1 MSQRS
6 LAAKVEPLP
15 WLLDKRHAS
24 VLFLNRFSNAAK
36 GNRCASFSPCADAL
50 NDQADDCG
58 NGTSLLVP
66 IISCLTTN
74 PSGVMSAAA
83 VKSRE
88 AFQPQRV
95 ATTDAGA
102 GRNSNTHTSSYT
114 AIGTSSMSC
123 ASARTSYIRNRS
135 GSVETASHS
144 SSSADMTSLLVMFA
158 RFLRSADESITSC
171 FVPRF
176 RPPCR
181 QCPVQTSAS
190 LLCVVTPC
198 GAFASEH
205 RHTAENVA
213 QFMRLSALL
222 GNGFPLWTG
231 GTLGLTHKVDPAPRS
246 HPPIVTVFWESTRC
260 QCAMLAPTGNDVAAQ

>member
-1 MSQRS
+1 
-6 LAAKVEPLP
+6 
-15 WLLDKRHAS
+15 
-24 VLFLNRFSNAAK
+24 
-36 GNRCASFSPCADAL
+36 
-50 NDQADDCG
+50 
-58 NGTSLLVP
+58 
-66 IISCLTTN
+66 
-74 PSGVMSAAA
+74 MSAAT

-144 SSSADMTSLLVMFA
+144 SSSADMTSLLVTFA

-190 LLCVVTPC
+190 LLCVVTPSGALPPSTDTRRKTLHNSC
-198 GAFASEH
+198 FCLQSWVMAFRSGRVARWAPLTTWTLRQGPTHPLSPSSGKAPDVNVQCLHPRETTLRHSNVPCGKRSIGAF
-205 RHTAENVA
+205 
-213 QFMRLSALL
+213 
-222 GNGFPLWTG
+222 
-231 GTLGLTHKVDPAPRS
+231 PAP
-246 HPPIVTVFWESTRC
+246 HK
-260 QCAMLAPTGNDVAAQ
+260 